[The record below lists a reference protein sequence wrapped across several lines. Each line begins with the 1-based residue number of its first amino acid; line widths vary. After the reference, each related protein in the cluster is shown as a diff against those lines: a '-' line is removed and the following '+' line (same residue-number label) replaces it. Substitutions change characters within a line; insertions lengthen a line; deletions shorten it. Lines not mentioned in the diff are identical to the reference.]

1 MNLLLIL
8 CITPLL
14 LFLVVVDF
22 KDSNDDD
29 DDGDDDDTLS
39 PLRDNGDNW
48 LNFVSTS
55 SSDITYVVVGNLSL
69 A

>member
-8 CITPLL
+8 CMTPLQ

-29 DDGDDDDTLS
+29 DDDGDDDD
-39 PLRDNGDNW
+39 
-48 LNFVSTS
+48 TS
-55 SSDITYVVVGNLSL
+55 SSDITYVVVVTQAKLRI
-69 A
+69 